1 MRTRH
6 LAAAL
11 AAVVLLAGCGDQPS
25 PVTNDAAATAAST
38 DTGPADPAA
47 GTDTRTAGPAA
58 GADTD
63 AGDPATTAPAAS
75 GVEAPGPPDPCL
87 LTKTE
92 MSRLA
97 GVEIVATDTD
107 ESSQEVAVC
116 AYHFHSTDG
125 PAILLQYHR
134 GGAAM
139 INNPLF
145 KGTEKVS
152 GLGTPAEWFDGQAG
166 LHVAVGDG
174 DALEVMLGVSSVK
187 LRGGDLKGLAVDIAK
202 LALTRL
208 AG

>member
-6 LAAAL
+6 LATAL
-11 AAVVLLAGCGDQPS
+11 AALVLLAGCGDQPS
-25 PVTNDAAATAAST
+25 SATNDAAATATST

-47 GTDTRTAGPAA
+47 GTDTDAA
-58 GADTD
+58 E
-63 AGDPATTAPAAS
+63 PATTAPAAS
-75 GVEAPGPPDPCL
+75 GVDAPGPPDPCL

-92 MSRLA
+92 MSRMA

-107 ESSQEVAVC
+107 ESSKEVAVC
-116 AYHFHSTDG
+116 AYHFHSADG